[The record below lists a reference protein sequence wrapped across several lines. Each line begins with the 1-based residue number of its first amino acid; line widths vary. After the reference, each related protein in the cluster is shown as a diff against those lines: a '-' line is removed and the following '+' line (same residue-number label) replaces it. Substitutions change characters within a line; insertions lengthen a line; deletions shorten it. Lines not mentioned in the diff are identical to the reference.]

1 MANETYQEL
10 TWRLSAESDLS
21 NLGNEIKRLSAL
33 KNKLKAD
40 SKGEMVTT
48 ALIKDM
54 QTIEKLMAKGILD
67 NKDAKK
73 MEEAFQGL
81 SKSAKSF
88 TDVMS
93 KASGVE
99 LFNSK
104 QFKDIDDFL
113 KKSEQLES
121 KAKTAFEGIQKNYQK
136 AFDNASNKLQGAGL
150 KPLPASIMANALVGD
165 KNAVENEVKLREGM
179 WNTSI
184 TKMLEKAGAK
194 FKYDKEALLF
204 NKNGYRDKVLSTVS
218 EKDAGK
224 IRAYVDSM
232 TVLHNVMRDMENTF
246 RTFSVLDAF
255 KVFDGKINTENWETI
270 RRAITEVIE
279 ERERLT
285 EEANKDI
292 GTNKVE
298 ELGDAANKAA
308 NELGSFREEHERLA
322 QSLDNIKQGIA
333 NFFALENS
341 IRLFKRAVGEAFE
354 TVKALDASMT
364 EIAVVSDYGL
374 DDLWGKRLEFSDEA
388 TKLGVS
394 TLDLVDATKLFIQQG
409 LDMAESQQ
417 VAIETIKMGRVAN
430 ISGAE
435 ATNLMTGALRG
446 FNMEMTEAA
455 RVNDVYSELAAK
467 TASDVNELAT
477 AMSKTASI
485 AHNSGASFENT
496 SAFLAQI
503 IEVTREAP
511 ETAGTALK
519 TVIARFNELKKPLS
533 EIGEVDGEIVDANK
547 IETALRSARI
557 ELRDTKGEFRA
568 FDDVILELAEKWDS
582 LDLMTQRYIATQAA
596 GSRQQSRFIALLSD
610 SKRLLELTNIAADSA
625 GAGQRQFEKTLDSL
639 DSKLNKLKNQLQ
651 IFYTGLANNK
661 IIKTAVDGFT
671 GLLTVFNKLTA
682 AATNS
687 QNMALG
693 LFGSALN
700 LAVLGAAF
708 VGVGKVI
715 NSSVNVL
722 FKSIEDSATPKI
734 GETIR
739 SLFGFAEQEL
749 RRESQS
755 STVAKEVGNEI
766 GQDLQDG
773 VNEGAKKKGKDDK
786 KGFSLKGF
794 FGIGDSSTL
803 GKVKQ
808 VSGTVVA
815 ITTALNALLPALVDT
830 ETKAGK
836 AATNILSLGQ
846 SAASGALT
854 GAQFGGVWGAAI
866 GGILGAIPSVIK
878 LVDDLFETTEEKAK
892 RLQQESDKAK
902 ENVAKLSETLGKLEE
917 FADGSSIENRLSGLT
932 KGSTAWREE
941 LEKINSEIE
950 ELKKVFPDLKLTF
963 DEELGIEIPAPGEID
978 RFIKVVR
985 EGQNLMSMGQK
996 VLDAQAN
1003 ASPAKYESV
1012 YKGGQSGSGQT
1023 PETTYGSA
1031 YVPPESTY
1039 SSTYA
1044 PGQQANYE
1052 SKKVS
1057 DASIDLERILTPSS
1071 LEGID
1076 SVIAD
1081 SLTSSGAFNSLA
1093 LDFISSFETAIEKAD
1108 FSDDKIV
1115 KLLGEDTAAAVNEGK
1130 DELEKWQILV
1140 NKFGGEATDDLTD
1153 MRTQGQA
1160 IIKGF
1165 IGESLLEIMTGIGE
1179 SDEIAKAL
1187 LDGVPTEELE
1197 KVIAEGFNLG
1207 DTEEDLAKV
1216 QTATNQLFDS
1226 IQHSLGQ
1233 TREAL
1238 EQLGLIKVFEKLFGD
1253 LPPAFQNSIGE
1264 MILAMEKKLPGQG
1277 EAFANILG
1285 QAIAD
1290 NPPEKLNDII
1300 NTFKDLA
1307 VVDTDEKI
1315 DEIAGILEKLG
1326 IKVPTSELTGLV
1338 NKLKEVASAT
1348 NDWIS
1353 ELSKTAPIV
1362 QGILDK
1368 AEKGEKEYSKE
1379 EHDLLINNGYANVND
1394 FAQRPDGSYYMYGDV
1409 GAMGQNIRT
1418 QTALQQAQAIQQAQA
1433 NLTAYQAASPYAE
1446 RWKEDLASGAL
1457 SYRSV
1462 GMSLI
1467 NKGFSSTQVGATAR
1481 QLATGQFDKQ
1491 VVEQK
1496 VSELVM
1502 DIVNGGVERAE
1513 QKVNDTRAL
1522 NNQFLTNKTPDA
1534 IIDDENMYGAT
1545 QRLDAYRLAAD
1556 KITASSEEAAKA
1568 RERLADAIE
1577 RQDEAEAKAAY
1588 TTLRSAELQETIAK
1602 NADAIVPKL
1611 EELIDKYD
1619 QFANMPEP
1627 NMAGMADSARE
1638 IAEAFNE
1645 LTGLDVGA
1653 EFFNSAENLNLL
1665 REAMAGSE
1673 DAFQALI
1680 NNAWYSQTGIYDLA
1694 EQFGLSRDFILQA
1707 VTDMNNSPIKMGGSI
1722 DLTQIYESLV
1732 ATLGNVDKAKQALE
1746 ALAGTK
1752 VDFSVEYQGVQA
1764 EIPEF
1769 DRGLDGRTRH
1779 DTTGGKRTILG
1790 SVPKRVSAKIS
1801 GGNVS
1806 SFKDN
1811 NLGARLTPPPLATS
1825 GAGRLR
1831 NASRSGGG
1839 SGSGGSGSGGSG
1851 GKGSGRKGS
1860 GNKGAEKEVEPWVQ
1874 AYDWLYNTVQKTN
1887 DLIRQK
1893 TKLEREYTKILEKQG
1908 VRLADALTNRQRTLN
1923 VLKESAKA
1931 QKQLL
1936 NGRTTEINREMSNNK
1951 DLQKYARYDKQLGY
1965 VTIDWK
1971 AIDAV
1976 SNKSGNN
1983 ELGERIDG
1991 YIQNLE
1997 RIAGQINE
2005 AQDTLENIEDQVYDL
2020 SLRGRD
2026 DIASLESRVIDALDK
2041 MFTKEIEK
2049 LDTLNQTMSA
2059 SNQRILAG
2067 LQENLNEFR
2076 QQRQL
2081 DKSASNISD
2090 MERRLALLQM
2100 DSSGS
2105 NALEILALQK
2115 SIEDAR
2121 EAHLDSLV
2129 DKNIAQMSKDAQLAQ
2144 EQRQYQIDLM
2154 TMQLEQARETGLLT
2168 QLGNQTIT
2176 QSMATEGTN
2185 IKNAI
2190 SNAQAKLF
2198 SVTGAVPRSL
2208 YELLENSEL
2217 YKGMATVTQ
2226 QVWKKDLGESI
2237 TKGFDYWISHNALKD
2252 AKGMVGRTIEFTDK
2266 AGVKR
2271 KGIVQKDGKVKV
2283 GDYLYDG
2290 IIRGTDGSYFQSNAA
2305 LISKKEVAKQPMQKP
2320 TTPTTTPGKTTAKS
2334 KATDTDYKK
2343 VAATIWRNATPY
2355 QGDWR
2360 DEPER
2365 TRRLTEV
2372 FGASAAKKIQN
2383 YINSY
2388 VSRGTP
2394 NLMEFPLAEL
2404 KNKYTYGAAKKNFKA
2419 FKTGGLADFTG
2430 PAWLDGTKTK
2440 PELVLNAKD
2449 TVNFLEL
2456 TKVLRQ
2462 NVQQSGIGNTPS
2474 NVYFNIQAS
2483 LSSDYDV
2490 DKMYKRLKEK
2500 ASSEMGRVNINK
2512 LGY

>member
-21 NLGNEIKRLSAL
+21 NIGNEIKRLSAL
-33 KNKLKAD
+33 KNKLKVD

-67 NKDAKK
+67 DKDAKK

-104 QFKDIDDFL
+104 QIKNMDEFL

-121 KAKTAFEGIQKNYQK
+121 KAKTAFEGIQKSYQK

-179 WNTSI
+179 WNASI

-204 NKNGYRDKVLSTVS
+204 NKNGYRDKVLETVS

-232 TVLHNVMRDMENTF
+232 TVLHNIMRDMENTF
-246 RTFSVLDAF
+246 RMFSVLDAF

-279 ERERLT
+279 ERERLAEKAKEDLG
-285 EEANKDI
+285 EEA
-292 GTNKVE
+292 VE
-298 ELGDAANKAA
+298 RMGKAA
-308 NELGSFREEHERLA
+308 EKAGDEVKGFREEHERLA
-322 QSLDNIKQGIA
+322 QSLDNIKEGIA

-341 IRLFKRAVGEAFE
+341 IRLFKKAVGEAFE

-364 EIAVVSDYGL
+364 EIAVVSDYSL

-446 FNMEMTEAA
+446 FNMEMTEAT

-485 AHNSGASFENT
+485 AHNAGASFENT

-547 IETALRSARI
+547 IETALRSAGI
-557 ELRDTKGEFRA
+557 ALRDAKGEFRA
-568 FDDVILELAEKWDS
+568 LDDVILELAEEWDS

-610 SKRLLELTNIAADSA
+610 SKRLLELTDIAANSA

-661 IIKTAVDGFT
+661 IIKTAVDSFT
-671 GLLTVFNKLTA
+671 GLLTIFNKLTA

-700 LAVLGAAF
+700 LGVLGAAF
-708 VGVGKVI
+708 IGVGKVI

-734 GETIR
+734 GETIK

-749 RRESQS
+749 KRESQS
-755 STVAKEVGNEI
+755 STVAKEVGNEM
-766 GQDLQDG
+766 GQDFQDG
-773 VNEGAKKKGKDDK
+773 VNEGANEGAKKKSKDDK

-815 ITTALNALLPALVDT
+815 ITTALNALLPALINT

-854 GAQFGGVWGAAI
+854 GAQFGGVWGAVI
-866 GGILGAIPSVIK
+866 GATLAAIPSAIK

-902 ENVAKLSETLGKLEE
+902 ENVSKLSETLGKLEG
-917 FADGSSIENRLSGLT
+917 FADGSSIEDRLSGLT

-963 DEELGIEIPAPGEID
+963 DEKLGIDIPAPGEID

-1003 ASPAKYESV
+1003 ATPAEYETV
-1012 YKGGQSGSGQT
+1012 YKEGQSGSGQT
-1023 PETTYGSA
+1023 SETTYGSS
-1031 YVPPESTY
+1031 YD
-1039 SSTYA
+1039 SSLMDYLD
-1044 PGQQANYE
+1044 YE
-1052 SKKVS
+1052 IKKVS

-1093 LDFISSFETAIEKAD
+1093 LDFISSFEEAINKAD
-1108 FSDDKIV
+1108 FSDEKIV
-1115 KLLGEDTAAAVNEGK
+1115 DLIGKETAEAVNEGK
-1130 DELEKWQILV
+1130 NELEKWQILV
-1140 NKFGGEATDDLTD
+1140 NKFGGEATDDLAD
-1153 MRTQGQA
+1153 MRAQGQA
-1160 IIKGF
+1160 IIKGH
-1165 IGESLLEIMTGIGE
+1165 IGESLLKIATGIGE

-1207 DTEEDLAKV
+1207 DTEDDLAKV
-1216 QTATNQLFDS
+1216 QAATKQLFDS
-1226 IQHSLGQ
+1226 IQHSLGE
-1233 TREAL
+1233 TKEAL
-1238 EQLGLIKVFEKLFGD
+1238 EQLGLTKVFEKLFSD
-1253 LPPAFQNSIGE
+1253 LSPAFQNSIGE

-1277 EAFANILG
+1277 ETFANILG
-1285 QAIAD
+1285 KAIAD
-1290 NPPEKLNDII
+1290 NPPEKLNEIV

-1315 DEIAGILEKLG
+1315 DEVAGTLEKLG
-1326 IKVPTSELTGLV
+1326 IKVPTSELTNLV

-1348 NDWIS
+1348 NDWVS
-1353 ELSKTAPIV
+1353 ELSKTAPVV

-1379 EHDLLINNGYANVND
+1379 EHDLLIKDGYANIND

-1433 NLTAYQAASPYAE
+1433 NLTAYQAASPYAKG
-1446 RWKEDLASGAL
+1446 WNEDLVSGAL

-1467 NKGFSSTQVGATAR
+1467 NKGFSSTQVGATAH
-1481 QLATGQFDKQ
+1481 QLGTGQFDKQ

-1502 DIVNGGVERAE
+1502 DILNGGVERAE
-1513 QKVNDTRAL
+1513 QRVNDTRAL
-1522 NNQFLTNKTPDA
+1522 NNQFLTNKKPDA
-1534 IIDDENMYGAT
+1534 ITDDDNMYGAT

-1588 TTLRSAELQETIAK
+1588 TALRSAELQETIAQ
-1602 NADAIVPKL
+1602 NADTIVPKL

-1653 EFFNSAENLNLL
+1653 EFFNSAENLDLL

-1673 DAFQALI
+1673 EAFQALI
-1680 NNAWYSQTGIYDLA
+1680 DNAWYSQTGIYDLA
-1694 EQFGLSRDFILQA
+1694 EQFGLSRDFILQT
-1707 VTDMNNSPIKMGGSI
+1707 VTDMNNSPIEMDGSI

-1752 VDFSVEYQGVQA
+1752 VDFTVEYQSVEM
-1764 EIPEF
+1764 EIPEYI
-1769 DRGLDGRTRH
+1769 RNGSGS
-1779 DTTGGKRTILG
+1779 GGPPVGKKTVTNK
-1790 SVPKRVSAKIS
+1790 VPKRIGATIS
-1801 GGNVS
+1801 SGNVS

-1811 NLGARLTPPPLATS
+1811 NLGARLTQPPLATS

-1839 SGSGGSGSGGSG
+1839 GSG
-1851 GKGSGRKGS
+1851 GKGSGGKGSGGKGSGGKGGS

-1923 VLKESAKA
+1923 VLKESAKT

-1983 ELGERIDG
+1983 ELGERIDD
-1991 YIQNLE
+1991 YIKNLE

-2076 QQRQL
+2076 QQREL
-2081 DKSASNISD
+2081 DKSATNISD

-2154 TMQLEQARETGLLT
+2154 TMQLEQARETGLLA
-2168 QLGNQTIT
+2168 QLGNQAIT
-2176 QSMATEGTN
+2176 QSMATEGAN

-2266 AGVKR
+2266 AGIKR
-2271 KGIVQKDGKVKV
+2271 KGTVQKDGKVKV
-2283 GDYLYDG
+2283 GNYLYDG

-2305 LISKKEVAKQPMQKP
+2305 LISKQQVAKQPMQKP

-2334 KATDTDYKK
+2334 KATDIDYKK

-2365 TRRLTEV
+2365 TKRLTEV

-2404 KNKYTYGAAKKNFKA
+2404 KKKYTYGAAKKNFKA

-2462 NVQQSGIGNTPS
+2462 NVQQSGTGNTPS
-2474 NVYFNIQAS
+2474 NIYFNIQAS